1 MKTIGALLLLVSI
14 AGFLTLFTYK
24 RKGKLPQLTNK
35 HMFLSAGGL
44 AVVSFVSLILLAF
57 GIGKANDLSLDT
69 LGIVGVCLTAL
80 AFVLV
85 FYYFVTAGWY
95 RRYVLSKEENTEKKQ
110 KILYATGIIGVVLF
124 FVFASLYLEAI
135 TPVLKFPLN
144 KLIID
149 FGNGRGVTY
158 YAVVIIVGALTT
170 YLISDYYVAKAG
182 YGHGKLETCLYLAFP
197 AGIIG
202 GRIWYVIAEWE
213 RDFAP
218 FFQQDPTKIFRIWE
232 GGLAIQGGVLLGAA
246 VGIGYMMWKHK
257 DIPILFLIDTVVPA
271 ILLAQAIG
279 RWGNFTN
286 KEVYGQAVLASQFP
300 WSILPTWIKNQM
312 MVDGDPTKIYVPLFL
327 VEGICNV
334 IGYYLI
340 SFGAGKLLK
349 KYLVPGDQGMLYLV
363 VYGIIRVVLE
373 PLRDPAYQMGV
384 NDTTGA
390 GMSNSSIMAIVFIVG
405 GILGIVA
412 LHVLDYLKKKKNNA
426 IDNQAA

>member
-44 AVVSFVSLILLAF
+44 ALVSYVSLILLAF

-69 LGIVGVCLTAL
+69 LGIAGVCLTAL

-135 TPVLKFPLN
+135 TPILKFPLN
-144 KLIID
+144 KLIVD
-149 FGNGRGVTY
+149 FGNDRGVTY
-158 YAVVIIVGALTT
+158 YAVFIITGALTT
-170 YLISDYYVAKAG
+170 YIISDYYVAKAG

-218 FFQQDPTKIFRIWE
+218 FVQQDPAKIFRIWE

-257 DIPILFLIDTVVPA
+257 DIPIMFLIDTVVPA

-286 KEVYGQAVLASQFP
+286 KEVYGGAVAVNSFP

-312 MVDGDPTKIYVPLFL
+312 IVVENFIEDPTRIYVPLFL
-327 VEGICNV
+327 IEGICNV

-340 SFGAGKLLK
+340 AFGAGKLLK
-349 KYLVPGDQGMLYLV
+349 KYLVPGDQGLLYLV
-363 VYGIIRVVLE
+363 VYGVIRFFLE
-373 PLRDPAYQMGV
+373 PLRDPEFIMGADGV
-384 NDTTGA
+384 
-390 GMSNSSIMAIVFIVG
+390 MRSRVMALVFIVG
-405 GILGIVA
+405 GILGIVS
-412 LHVLDYLKKKKNNA
+412 LHVIDYLKKKKNNTA
-426 IDNQAA
+426 SNQPA